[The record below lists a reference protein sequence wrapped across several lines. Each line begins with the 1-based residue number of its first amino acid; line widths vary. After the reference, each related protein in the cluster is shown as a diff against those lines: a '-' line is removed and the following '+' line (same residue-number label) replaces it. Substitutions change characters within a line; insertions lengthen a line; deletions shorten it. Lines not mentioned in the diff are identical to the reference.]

1 MMWPMAPRH
10 DEDALQRLASL
21 IIKRRSELNLHKVD
35 VARRAGLQVNTYSKV
50 EDGLPVR
57 ETTYTK
63 IEPVLEWAAGSCL
76 DILGGAAA
84 ATLVEPATPTAVF
97 SPVRAEDLAEDV
109 GDVVQDAA
117 VAISDTMTAAE
128 IRELKRQVVEKVLER
143 WEKRGID
150 RD

>member
-1 MMWPMAPRH
+1 MAPRH
-10 DEDALQRLASL
+10 DEDALQRLAGL
-21 IIKRRSELNLHKVD
+21 IIKRRSELRLHKVD
-35 VARRAGLQVNTYSKV
+35 VARQAQLQVNTYSKV

-57 ETTYTK
+57 TTTYTK
-63 IEPVLEWAAGSCL
+63 IEPILGWAAGSCI

-84 ATLVEPATPTAVF
+84 ATLVEAAPGAAVF

-128 IRELKRQVVEKVLER
+128 IRELKRQVVSKVLER

-150 RD
+150 RN

>member
-21 IIKRRSELNLHKVD
+21 IIKRRSELDLNKAD
-35 VARRAGLQVNTYSKV
+35 VARRAGLQVNTYSKA
-50 EDGLPVR
+50 EAGLPVR
-57 ETTYTK
+57 ETTYAK
-63 IEPVLEWAAGSCL
+63 IEPILEWAAGSCL
-76 DILGGAAA
+76 DILSGAAA
-84 ATLVEPATPTAVF
+84 ATLVEPATPAAVF

-117 VAISDTMTAAE
+117 VAISNTMTAAE
-128 IRELKRQVVEKVLER
+128 IRELKRQVVEKVLDR

>member
-21 IIKRRSELNLHKVD
+21 IIKRRSELKLHKVD

-76 DILGGAAA
+76 DILSGATA
-84 ATLVEPATPTAVF
+84 ATLVEPATPAAVF